1 MKKRLVSLL
10 LAFSMMLTF
19 LPVGAVTVF
28 AADSEWNCGVNTS
41 NIVTAHFD
49 SASGTLTFSGEGA
62 MKNYQATNLVAPW
75 KEISNQIKKIV
86 IQNGVTS
93 IGSNAFYQCSDKKRR
108 LIFLTRKH

>member
-19 LPVGAVTVF
+19 LPVGAVTAF
-28 AADSEWNCGVNTS
+28 AEDPEWSCGANAS
-41 NIVTAHFD
+41 NIVTAHFN

-62 MKNYQATNLVAPW
+62 MENYQTMHFVAPW

-86 IQNGVTS
+86 IENGVTS
-93 IGSNAFYQCSDKKRR
+93 ILS
-108 LIFLTRKH
+108 LIHI